1 MLHGLRLRELCLAFT
16 PHTPGSNNKFCM
28 EQTIVGFILLVFGG
42 LNAVRPDVLM
52 RFQIWSQRV
61 IMGAK
66 YEPSHRTYTVIRI
79 FGGVFIV
86 LGLLVITG
94 AIK

>member
-1 MLHGLRLRELCLAFT
+1 MGAEEFKVERCINVCRMED
-16 PHTPGSNNKFCM
+16 M

-42 LNAVRPDVLM
+42 LNAVRPEIML
-52 RFQIWSQRV
+52 RFQVWSQRA
-61 IMGAK
+61 IMGAQ
-66 YEPSHRTYTVIRI
+66 YLPSARTYTVIRL
-79 FGGVFIV
+79 FGALFIV